1 MILDITDELQMKRI
15 KDRNLKNQRY
25 VIRNEMVK
33 FLDILISFNLE
44 NHELLGMKERLLDDI
59 CKLNTK
65 IAKDNND

>member
-1 MILDITDELQMKRI
+1 MILDITDELQRKRI

-33 FLDILISFNLE
+33 FLDILTTYNLK
-44 NHELLGMKERLLDDI
+44 NHELLGMKEKLLDDI
-59 CKLNTK
+59 CKLNTQ